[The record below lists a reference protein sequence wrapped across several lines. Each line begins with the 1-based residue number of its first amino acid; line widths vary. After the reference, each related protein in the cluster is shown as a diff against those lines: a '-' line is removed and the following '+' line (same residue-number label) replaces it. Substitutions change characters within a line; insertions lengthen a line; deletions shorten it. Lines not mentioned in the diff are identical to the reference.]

1 MKKIIFFL
9 LLIVISFTSLFITSC
24 APTKQVAEV
33 EILPADRLVKRLEAN
48 RRKIRSFEGSGI
60 IAIESPKFN
69 NKASFRIV
77 LVRPDSIYLTIYGP
91 FGMEL
96 AQALVT
102 SEDFIFYD
110 GISNTAYKGKANDEA
125 LKEIFKIDFA
135 FNDLLNGFLGA
146 INLSDKLYRD
156 PIKYEVEDDNYVLT
170 YIDSTSMNLS
180 KFIIDIRNL
189 AITEYMVENKNGVN
203 IMRGEYSEFKLLEGV
218 SVPNIIHLSNSKQNQ
233 TLKIEYRQMKGNKR
247 DIKIDFEIPDDATLI
262 EW

>member
-1 MKKIIFFL
+1 
-9 LLIVISFTSLFITSC
+9 
-24 APTKQVAEV
+24 
-33 EILPADRLVKRLEAN
+33 
-48 RRKIRSFEGSGI
+48 
-60 IAIESPKFN
+60 
-69 NKASFRIV
+69 
-77 LVRPDSIYLTIYGP
+77 
-91 FGMEL
+91 MEL

-125 LKEIFKIDFA
+125 LKEIFKIDFD

-146 INLSDKLYRD
+146 INLSDKLYCD